1 MKIAKQIICLL
12 FLATSGCASKPGAI
26 PADYVS
32 PLKYTAFSCD
42 VLTAERE
49 RMLDSLVELY
59 RHQNKD
65 VSDDS
70 AAMAVSMLL
79 FWPALFALSG
89 GKEDVA
95 GALGKL
101 KGEVRAL
108 DIAATDKGCADIIAQ
123 IAKEKKSVE
132 EALAK
137 EKKSAKE
144 ARKAF
149 VEKVKSSC
157 ELLKALTYNC
167 GSGYTSGF
175 APGVNGIVEI
185 SAEE

>member
-1 MKIAKQIICLL
+1 MKITKQIVCLL

-32 PLKYTAFSCD
+32 PLQYTAFSCD
-42 VLTAERE
+42 VLAAERE
-49 RMLDSLVELY
+49 RMLDSLVELN
-59 RHQNKD
+59 RHQNKE

-70 AAMAVSMLL
+70 AVMAVGMLL

-89 GKEDVA
+89 GNDDAA

-108 DIAATDKGCADIIAQ
+108 DIAATDKGCAGIIAQ
-123 IAKEKKSVE
+123 IAKEKK
-132 EALAK
+132 LA
-137 EKKSAKE
+137 EE

-157 ELLKALTYNC
+157 QIIKALTYNC
-167 GSGYTSGF
+167 GNGYI
-175 APGVNGIVEI
+175 PGISGIVEI
-185 SAEE
+185 SAED